1 MTILLQIIL
10 MVDFVY
16 QIITVAFYCVEVTI
30 LKSMETLTTGGK
42 LEQALEKLVD
52 FGMDNTDISHHT
64 FHS

>member
-1 MTILLQIIL
+1 MTILLPIIL